1 VTTEFPRASAATA
14 MPPVNPSEPATFG
27 VHLAYIASEV
37 HGIGGKVDQV
47 SEKVSA
53 LLIEMAKLPS
63 LYASAGTVSELG
75 KRIDQVESR
84 LDKESGAE
92 PSRAELI
99 ATVKRLDAA
108 YERLKGGY
116 VWIWTTWGITATL
129 LALGIAAKG
138 RLW

>member
-1 VTTEFPRASAATA
+1 
-14 MPPVNPSEPATFG
+14 MPAVNPGDPATFG
-27 VHLAYIASEV
+27 VHLAYIAAEV
-37 HGIGGKVDQV
+37 HGIDSKMDQI

-63 LYASAGTVSELG
+63 LYASAGTVAELG

-92 PSRAELI
+92 PSRAELV
-99 ATVKRLDAA
+99 ATVHRLDSG
-108 YERLKGGY
+108 YERMRGGFL
-116 VWIWTTWGITATL
+116 WLWTTWGITATM

-138 RLW
+138 KLW